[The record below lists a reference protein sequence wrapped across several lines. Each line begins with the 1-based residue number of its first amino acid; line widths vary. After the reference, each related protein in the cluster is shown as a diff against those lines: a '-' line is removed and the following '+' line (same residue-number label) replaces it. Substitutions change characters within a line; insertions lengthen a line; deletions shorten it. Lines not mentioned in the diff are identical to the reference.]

1 MLFTRYLRTINLEIE
16 WIMCMLCYLLLAPSI
31 LQSWQEI
38 ASIGKKLGFSKIA
51 RGRKNDTFLSISES
65 VLSHAYS
72 KEVE

>member
-1 MLFTRYLRTINLEIE
+1 
-16 WIMCMLCYLLLAPSI
+16 MLCYLLLAPSI

>member
-1 MLFTRYLRTINLEIE
+1 MDNKFRNRVDNVYALLSASGTIHSAVMAGN
-16 WIMCMLCYLLLAPSI
+16 SFNR
-31 LQSWQEI
+31 
-38 ASIGKKLGFSKIA
+38 KKLGFSKIA